1 MAAWSPNIFEHT
13 CSCSLTITENPQIQV
28 LWLMEFQAV
37 NQFTTYFIRVCSP
50 GPATAADMCIVHA
63 GLYWLFL
70 ECANAV
76 TDESLKHDYGQ
87 QAAVSM
93 ANLET
98 ILSRLPFHIPAT
110 LDYIY
115 ALSMAVSLWTHG

>member
-1 MAAWSPNIFEHT
+1 
-13 CSCSLTITENPQIQV
+13 
-28 LWLMEFQAV
+28 MELQTV
-37 NQFTTYFIRVCSP
+37 SQFTTYFIKVCSP

-76 TDESLKHDYGQ
+76 VDENLKRDYNQ
-87 QAAVSM
+87 QALVSM

-98 ILSRLPFHIPAT
+98 ILSKLPFHIPAT

-115 ALSMAVSLWTHG
+115 ALSMAVSR

>member
-1 MAAWSPNIFEHT
+1 
-13 CSCSLTITENPQIQV
+13 
-28 LWLMEFQAV
+28 MEFQAV
-37 NQFTTYFIRVCSP
+37 SQFTAFFIKVCSP

-70 ECANAV
+70 ECANVV
-76 TDESLKHDYGQ
+76 TDENLKHDYNK
-87 QAAVSM
+87 QALVSM

-110 LDYIY
+110 LEYIY
-115 ALSMAVSLWTHG
+115 ALSMAVSL